1 MGSVDTESLF
11 RAFLRKNITLR
22 TGTLHELE
30 TVRLS
35 EASQHFPAVAS
46 RGLVGGARRNPQ
58 GLGEGILPEGRTA
71 ACTGKGIPPPPAP
84 AAAGHGQPLGGSEAS
99 HSPEGSPAQLQPRNP
114 HNSISGILN
123 NRSYNQVRPLSRYH
137 PQPQAA
143 HTRPWVPFQLL
154 SIHLMRK

>member
-71 ACTGKGIPPPPAP
+71 ACTGKGIPPPPP
-84 AAAGHGQPLGGSEAS
+84 
-99 HSPEGSPAQLQPRNP
+99 QLQRATASRWGAPRR
-114 HNSISGILN
+114 LTAQRAAQ
-123 NRSYNQVRPLSRYH
+123 RSSSRE
-137 PQPQAA
+137 
-143 HTRPWVPFQLL
+143 TRTTVSLV
-154 SIHLMRK
+154 S

>member
-71 ACTGKGIPPPPAP
+71 ACTGKGIPPPRPSCSGPRPAAGGLRGVSQPRGQPSAAP
-84 AAAGHGQPLGGSEAS
+84 AEK
-99 HSPEGSPAQLQPRNP
+99 PAQQYLWYLEQ
-114 HNSISGILN
+114 
-123 NRSYNQVRPLSRYH
+123 
-137 PQPQAA
+137 
-143 HTRPWVPFQLL
+143 
-154 SIHLMRK
+154 